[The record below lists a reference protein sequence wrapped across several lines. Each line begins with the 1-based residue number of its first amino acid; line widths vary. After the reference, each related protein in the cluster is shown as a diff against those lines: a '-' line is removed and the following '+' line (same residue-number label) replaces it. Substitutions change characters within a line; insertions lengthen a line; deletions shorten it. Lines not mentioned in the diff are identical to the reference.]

1 MSLATDN
8 VPVSLWPCI
17 WQAVERV
24 DRATGEV
31 VAPGQRI
38 GREEALKCA
47 STQGAWLCM
56 EEQDR
61 GTLEAGKLADF
72 IVLPEN
78 PLAVPAPRL
87 ATLAPDLTVVGGKTV
102 WERNPRMSILDTDKT
117 LPANKMIFEVR
128 RDAALRERFRSDLEG
143 LMRDYGLSEKEK
155 TAFRSVDLKRL
166 GELGVHPYFLPQV
179 SRLFKGAGYNHNES
193 DAAQLYAEKMLKE
206 RS

>member
-1 MSLATDN
+1 
-8 VPVSLWPCI
+8 
-17 WQAVERV
+17 
-24 DRATGEV
+24 
-31 VAPGQRI
+31 
-38 GREEALKCA
+38 
-47 STQGAWLCM
+47 
-56 EEQDR
+56 
-61 GTLEAGKLADF
+61 
-72 IVLPEN
+72 
-78 PLAVPAPRL
+78 
-87 ATLAPDLTVVGGKTV
+87 
-102 WERNPRMSILDTDKT
+102 MSILDTDKT